1 MIGLA
6 GDLMPEMA
14 LKVNLQINFFW
25 ACVGA
30 ELQKLASIFIFKV
43 FLACLQCQIRRQ
55 PFFFMQGKL
64 LI

>member
-6 GDLMPEMA
+6 SDLMPETT

-43 FLACLQCQIRRQ
+43 FLACFGAQYAANPC
-55 PFFFMQGKL
+55 FSCGESY
-64 LI
+64 